1 MRNVAL
7 AAVVALALVPGQAAA
22 QQAGV
27 KAGVTVS
34 NLSFN
39 PDYGARSAAERK
51 TGVTGGIFV
60 VAPVHQ
66 RLALQLEAL
75 VSQQGAREVFRF
87 GDAVKLTYLDVPV
100 LARIRAFSAAGGSAY
115 VFSGPTVGIRL
126 SAKYDDDGEV
136 EDISDDIDR
145 FNVGWTAGLGAEV
158 GRVVMDV
165 RYTWGLTT
173 LITEGDTGSKLRTGS
188 LAAMVGLRWGRAK

>member
-1 MRNVAL
+1 MTRGVVL
-7 AAVVALALVPGQAAA
+7 VAVVALALVPDQAVA

-27 KAGVTVS
+27 KAGVSVS

-60 VAPVHQ
+60 VAPARQ

-115 VFSGPTVGIRL
+115 VFSGPTVGLRL
-126 SAKYDDDGEV
+126 SAKYDDGEV
-136 EDISDDIDR
+136 EDISDDIER
-145 FNVGWTAGLGAEV
+145 FNVGWTAGVGAEV
-158 GRVVMDV
+158 GRVVIDV

-188 LAAMVGLRWGRAK
+188 LAAMVGLYWGRAK

>member
-1 MRNVAL
+1 MTRGVVL
-7 AAVVALALVPGQAAA
+7 VAVVALALVPDQAVA

-27 KAGVTVS
+27 KAGVSVS

-60 VAPVHQ
+60 VAPVRQ

-115 VFSGPTVGIRL
+115 VFSGPTVGLRL
-126 SAKYDDDGEV
+126 SAKYDDGEV
-136 EDISDDIDR
+136 EDISDDIER
-145 FNVGWTAGLGAEV
+145 FNVGWTAGVGAEV
-158 GRVVMDV
+158 GRVVIDV

-188 LAAMVGLRWGRAK
+188 LAAMVGLYWGRAK